1 MTVLEFQKTRPRA
14 AAHFVRRLRSMARG
28 TEPTGAESPVGERPT
43 PKTRPVRP
51 ESEGGRREG
60 EDGPMPRTPR
70 LYVAGVA
77 AVAAV
82 VAAVVLPGT
91 RWDRVDP
98 VLFFILA
105 AIQGLIVL
113 TSVFPRFSE
122 SPGVP
127 ASVAVQL
134 AAVVLLT
141 PGAAAACVTLG
152 ALCLCLRPGTPR
164 DRILFV
170 VSGVILTPTVGAAAY
185 VLMHGSRTLMRP
197 EMPAALLPI
206 VVAAVALSAV
216 PALLVGTMTVLGGQV
231 RARAATRDAVR
242 HVLPRN
248 IAYSLA
254 GLLAAVLWRH
264 QAHVMA
270 MLILLGPLLV
280 TRWAYMQYYEQRA
293 AHDATVRALVQAV
306 EIKDLYTRGHSE
318 RVAKASEM
326 IARRLGLEEERI
338 SILRYAAILHDV
350 GKLGVPT
357 RLLQKD
363 GKFDD
368 AEFEAIRV
376 HPVRGVDV
384 VRDIAFLNEAYTAIL
399 HHHER
404 MDGRGYP
411 TGLAGERIPSFARII
426 AVADAFDSMTS
437 TRSYRPARSVPDAVA
452 ELRACAGSQFDP
464 VMVGAME
471 ESLAEAEREGRPW
484 LGDGTMPDF
493 VPPRGGRQR
502 FAGDEFREL
511 EAALLNAGPPIGT
524 PEDSGAD
531 YDHDDPAFVVP
542 SPLTA
547 KAEPPGMSRVEMS
560 EPGSSQSGLSQPG
573 RPRSEAWLTAERAG
587 QPGAQREQPDQAGD
601 RERSGLP
608 SAVWR
613 RGRR

>member
-1 MTVLEFQKTRPRA
+1 
-14 AAHFVRRLRSMARG
+14 MAGG
-28 TEPTGAESPVGERPT
+28 TEPTGAGTSFGADPNPG
-43 PKTRPVRP
+43 TR
-51 ESEGGRREG
+51 SAGREREG

-70 LYVAGVA
+70 LYVAAVA
-77 AVAAV
+77 TVAAV
-82 VAAVVLPGT
+82 VAGVVLPVT
-91 RWDRVDP
+91 RWERVDLL
-98 VLFFILA
+98 LFFVLA

-113 TSVFPRFSE
+113 TSAFPRFAE

-141 PGAAAACVTLG
+141 PGAAAGSVALG

-164 DRILFV
+164 DRMVFV
-170 VSGVILTPTVGAAAY
+170 VSGVFLTPVVGDAVY
-185 VLMHGSRTLMRP
+185 ILLHGSRTLMRP
-197 EMPAALLPI
+197 EMPAALMPI
-206 VVAAVALSAV
+206 VVAALALSAV
-216 PALLVGTMTVLGGQV
+216 PALLVGTMTVLGGGVRV
-231 RARAATRDAVR
+231 RAAIHDAV
-242 HVLPRN
+242 HHAMPRN
-248 IAYSLA
+248 VAYSFA

-270 MLILLGPLLV
+270 MLVMIGPLLV
-280 TRWAYMQYYEQRA
+280 TRWAYAQYYEQRA

-363 GKFDD
+363 GKFDA
-368 AEFEAIRV
+368 AELEAIRV

-411 TGLAGERIPSFARII
+411 TGLAGECIPRFTRII

-437 TRSYRPARSVPDAVA
+437 TRSYRPARSVRDAVD

-464 VMVGAME
+464 AMVAAME
-471 ESLAEAEREGRPW
+471 QALTEAERDGRPW
-484 LGDGTMPDF
+484 PSDGMLPDIAQQRTG
-493 VPPRGGRQR
+493 PPSRV
-502 FAGDEFREL
+502 L
-511 EAALLNAGPPIGT
+511 AGPPRAAGS
-524 PEDSGAD
+524 DAADGAF
-531 YDHDDPAFVVP
+531 DHDDPAFVVP
-542 SPLTA
+542 LPEHSGA
-547 KAEPPGMSRVEMS
+547 PPHAARG
-560 EPGSSQSGLSQPG
+560 G
-573 RPRSEAWLTAERAG
+573 R
-587 QPGAQREQPDQAGD
+587 Q
-601 RERSGLP
+601 
-608 SAVWR
+608 
-613 RGRR
+613 